1 MNVLANLSITRKLTL
16 IIMLTSTAALLLAC
30 VAFLSYELI
39 TFRGA
44 IVQNVSVL
52 AEVVGANCRAALV
65 FNDQKSAEETLAA
78 LAAERHI
85 VSAEIYAKSDDAPF
99 AIYLRAGEKN
109 GDFTMRL
116 ESGQVFFGG
125 YLFLSKPIALDAERL
140 GTISLKSDLRAMD
153 ERLQRY
159 AGIVAIVL
167 IISTLTAFLLSSK
180 LQRLISDPVR
190 HLVQTARTISERK
203 DYSVRASKQSHD
215 ELGLLID
222 SFNDML
228 DQIHQHEE
236 VLKASLREKDVLLKE
251 IHHRVKNN
259 LQVISSL
266 LNLQSGAVTEP
277 AVLAMFTES
286 QNRIKSM
293 ALIHEKLYQ
302 SKDLAR
308 IDFAEYVRNLANH
321 LYRSYVV
328 NANLISLKLNIENI
342 HLNVDTAIP
351 CGLMLNELV
360 SNALK
365 YAFPHGQKGEIGI
378 SLLRQNGEQLVLVV
392 KDNGVGL
399 PQDFD
404 IKNSKSLGLKLVNI
418 LTKQLKGDLNYHGEG
433 GTEFRL
439 AFSSKK

>member
-1 MNVLANLSITRKLTL
+1 MKVLANLSITRKLTL

-30 VAFLSYELI
+30 AAFLSYEMI
-39 TFRGA
+39 TFRSA
-44 IVQNVSVL
+44 IVQNVSIL
-52 AEVVGANCRAALV
+52 AKVIGANCRAALV
-65 FNDQKSAEETLAA
+65 FNDPRSAEETLAA
-78 LAAERHI
+78 LAAEQHI
-85 VSAEIYAKSDDAPF
+85 VSAEIYEEAISVPF
-99 AIYLRAGEKN
+99 AVYSREAKKN
-109 GDFTMRL
+109 GAPALRFKNDH
-116 ESGQVFFGG
+116 VFFGG
-125 YLFLSKPIALDAERL
+125 YLFLSSPIVLDNKRL
-140 GTISLKSDLRAMD
+140 GTIALKCDLRAMD
-153 ERLQRY
+153 ERLTRY
-159 AGIVAIVL
+159 AGIVSIVL
-167 IISTLTAFLLSSK
+167 LLSTAAAFLLSSR
-180 LQRLISDPVR
+180 LQRVISNPIR
-190 HLVQTARTISERK
+190 HLVETAQTVSARK
-203 DYSVRASKQSHD
+203 DYSVRARKESQD

-222 SFNDML
+222 SFYDL
-228 DQIHQHEE
+228 LARIHQHQE
-236 VLKASLREKDVLLKE
+236 VLNASLREKDVLLKE

-266 LNLQSGAVTEP
+266 LNLQSGAITEP

-302 SKDLAR
+302 SKDLAK
-308 IDFAEYVRNLANH
+308 IDFAEYVRNLTNH

-439 AFSSKK
+439 AFSSKR